1 MASAAARGRLQGK
14 IALITGTAGGQGRAA
29 ALAFAREGAA
39 VVGCDVK
46 EAESRETV
54 AMVQAA
60 GGTMTS
66 MEPVDLGDSATAR
79 AWVDEAAAVHGGVDV
94 LYNNA
99 SAARFQPF
107 AETTDDDWHFSVR
120 NELDLVFYA
129 CSAAWPHLV
138 RRGGGSI
145 INTGSISGMSSLPA
159 TPGNFAHA
167 AVKGAVIAM
176 TRELALEGGRVGIRA
191 NSISP
196 GMIESPATAP
206 ALAADPSFRQNHLDA
221 IMLPRTGLPEDVAE
235 AAVYLASDESAWVTG
250 SNLVVDGGFTAK

>member
-1 MASAAARGRLQGK
+1 MAGRLAGK
-14 IALITGTAGGQGRAA
+14 VALITGTANGQGRAA

-39 VVGCDVK
+39 IVGCDLK
-46 EAESRETV
+46 TDESDETV
-54 AMVQAA
+54 ELVSSI
-60 GGTMTS
+60 GGQMTS
-66 MEPVDLGDSATAR
+66 MHPVDLGDSATAR
-79 AWVDEAAAVHGGVDV
+79 GWVEDAAAVHGGFDV

-99 SAARFQPF
+99 SAARFNPIP
-107 AETTDDDWHFSVR
+107 ETTDEDWHFSIR

-145 INTGSISGMSSLPA
+145 INTGSISGMSALPA

-176 TRELALEGGRVGIRA
+176 TRELALEGGPHGIRA
-191 NSISP
+191 NTISP

-206 ALAADPSFRQNHLDA
+206 ALAADPSFRENHLAA
-221 IMLPRTGLPEDVAE
+221 IMLSRTGRPEDVAE
-235 AAVYLASDESAWVTG
+235 LAVFLAGDESAWVTG
-250 SNLVVDGGFTAK
+250 ANMVVDGGFTAK

>member
-1 MASAAARGRLQGK
+1 
-14 IALITGTAGGQGRAA
+14 
-29 ALAFAREGAA
+29 
-39 VVGCDVK
+39 
-46 EAESRETV
+46 
-54 AMVQAA
+54 
-60 GGTMTS
+60 
-66 MEPVDLGDSATAR
+66 
-79 AWVDEAAAVHGGVDV
+79 
-94 LYNNA
+94 
-99 SAARFQPF
+99 
-107 AETTDDDWHFSVR
+107 
-120 NELDLVFYA
+120 
-129 CSAAWPHLV
+129 
-138 RRGGGSI
+138 
-145 INTGSISGMSSLPA
+145 MSSLPA

-206 ALAADPSFRQNHLDA
+206 ALAADPSFRQDHLDA